1 MPSSVARSRAKAF
14 YRQEGRCYY
23 CDYPMYVTSPQKYA
37 QLYGC
42 SRRQALQMQ
51 CTAEHLVAKCEG
63 GSNRA
68 SNIAAA
74 CKRCNVRRHQGKVAL
89 PPQAYRELVQS
100 KVMEGRWH
108 PFRLAGSVV
117 QP

>member
-1 MPSSVARSRAKAF
+1 MSNSIARARAYAF
-14 YRQEGRCYY
+14 YRQEGRCCY

-42 SRRQALQMQ
+42 SHRQALQMQ

-74 CKRCNVRRHQGKVAL
+74 CKLCNLRRHQGKVAL
-89 PPQAYRELVQS
+89 PSQAYRELVQS
-100 KVMEGRWH
+100 KVLEGRWH
-108 PFRLAGSVV
+108 PFRLLGPAA

>member
-1 MPSSVARSRAKAF
+1 VSKSLARARAYAF
-14 YRQEGRCYY
+14 YRQEGRCCY

-42 SRRQALQMQ
+42 SHRQALQMQ

-74 CKRCNVRRHQGKVAL
+74 CKLCNLRRHQGKIAL
-89 PPQAYRELVQS
+89 PSQAYRELVQS
-100 KVMEGRWH
+100 KVLEGRWH
-108 PFRLAGSVV
+108 PFRLMGSVG
-117 QP
+117 QT